1 MNEKI
6 LDISWGTIVKI
17 FTAAVVFLVLYSIRD
32 ILIWFIFALTISLLF
47 EPAIGFLQ
55 KRRAPRILAVVL
67 LYVAIFGIFSIL
79 IYLMVPIFATEIEKF
94 INFFPEYF
102 GKISPL
108 IASLG
113 FETFSN
119 LEMFLKTFQ
128 GTLQGMGENIFNT
141 LFSLFGG
148 VFTTLFVIVVAM
160 FLSLE
165 DRAVEKALILLFPKK
180 YEVQAINIW
189 QKCQKKVS
197 GWFGGRLIGCIFVG
211 VASYIAFLI
220 FGVKY
225 PFTLALFSGVF
236 NFVPYVGPVI
246 TGLILFLIVFP
257 VSVVK
262 GILAVVALVIIQ
274 EIENNIISP
283 ILMKKLV
290 GLPPVLVLLSLVIG
304 GKLWGFMGAVL
315 AIPLFGILFEF
326 LNGFLQKK
334 KDRETVIV

>member
-17 FTAAVVFLVLYSIRD
+17 FTAVVVFLVLYSIMD
-32 ILIWFIFALTISLLF
+32 ILIWFVFALAISLLF
-47 EPAIGFLQ
+47 EQAIIFLQ
-55 KRRAPRILAVVL
+55 KRRIPRTLAVLL

-79 IYLMVPIFATEIEKF
+79 IYLMVPIFATEVEKF
-94 INFFPEYF
+94 INLFPEYF

-108 IASLG
+108 ITSLG
-113 FETFSN
+113 FETFNN
-119 LEMFLKTFQ
+119 LETFLKTFQ
-128 GTLQGMGENIFNT
+128 GTLQGMGKNIFNT

-165 DRAVEKALILLFPKK
+165 DRAMEKALILLFPKK
-180 YEVQAINIW
+180 YEAQAISIW

-197 GWFGGRLIGCIFVG
+197 GWFGGRLIGCMFVG

-220 FGVKY
+220 FGVRY

-236 NFVPYVGPVI
+236 NFVPYVGPVA
-246 TGLILFLIVFP
+246 TGVILFLIVFP

-262 GILAVVALVIIQ
+262 GILAVVALIIIQ

-304 GKLWGFMGAVL
+304 GKLWGFMGAIL